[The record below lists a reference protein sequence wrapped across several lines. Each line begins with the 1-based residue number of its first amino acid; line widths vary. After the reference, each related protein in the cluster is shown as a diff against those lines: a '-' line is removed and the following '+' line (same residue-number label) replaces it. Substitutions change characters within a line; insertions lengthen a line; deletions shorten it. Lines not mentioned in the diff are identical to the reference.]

1 MATGYIKLHRKLLDN
16 CISTRPE
23 YLALWVTLLLM
34 ANHAENSFIWND
46 EKITIRAGQLL
57 TGLKQLSKKTGIAQ
71 TTVYRILK
79 FLENEKQI
87 EQHKTTKF
95 TILTIVQWDAY
106 QHNEQQSGKQTENK
120 RKTNGKQTETNN
132 NDNNDK
138 NEDKY
143 NTFIQ
148 KFNSLRGTKYKFS
161 IEVKKLYDFWNKTFS
176 DEQILTA
183 VGNIPKHQWLK
194 NIEYTPTIFLRTN
207 KDWIDQCLNLKTS
220 NILSGKQG

>member
-120 RKTNGKQTETNN
+120 RKQTIMIIMIRMKTN
-132 NDNNDK
+132 
-138 NEDKY
+138 
-143 NTFIQ
+143 I
-148 KFNSLRGTKYKFS
+148 
-161 IEVKKLYDFWNKTFS
+161 
-176 DEQILTA
+176 
-183 VGNIPKHQWLK
+183 
-194 NIEYTPTIFLRTN
+194 
-207 KDWIDQCLNLKTS
+207 
-220 NILSGKQG
+220 ILSFKNSIHFEEQNTNFPLRSKSCMIFGTRLFLTSKF